1 MPRTKQARSKK
12 AKAKSF
18 GGLMD
23 ITAVRPREPNGRLS
37 RKAEPR
43 KLEPLPEQVALRERN
58 LKGGAG
64 DPNDPLAVAQAQGW
78 LSEHQADAMRRFRR
92 CAQEF
97 ARVVRSPRS
106 APDILGT
113 LQPQGGGSGVE
124 DEERERRARAAY
136 AACILAMN
144 PAPRRMAEEAITMV
158 SESMVGKTVTQ
169 RQCERIQYPADL
181 LAGHFGL
188 FREAA

>member
-1 MPRTKQARSKK
+1 MAKRLKTKKQR
-12 AKAKSF
+12 KSF
-18 GGLMD
+18 GGLLD
-23 ITAVRPREPNGRLS
+23 PVAIPRREPNGRLS

-78 LSEHQADAMRRFRR
+78 LSEHQADAMRRFRE
-92 CAQEF
+92 CAHAF
-97 ARVVRSPRS
+97 ACVVRSPRS
-106 APDILGT
+106 APDILAT
-113 LQPQGGGSGVE
+113 LQPQSGGGIE
-124 DEERERRARAAY
+124 RPEEAERRIRATY

-158 SESMVGKTVTQ
+158 SESMVGKTVTE
-169 RQCERIQYPADL
+169 RQCARIQYPADL